1 VARRRILLLSVL
13 IVALAVASPATAA
26 APEGAPVEPPSMGE
40 LRRALES
47 EIEALSAAPPPLADD
62 GLSARF
68 GVRMARADW
77 VIGSARVGAAE
88 WVAWSLPGLRLEV
101 GDLIAGG
108 PDLLRERAE
117 HEGPLAR
124 WDMERTAR
132 EWKGLEALLERL
144 RGIAAVWAPERVCPV
159 GEETWFV
166 NDWHDPR
173 PGRRVHLGIDLHGE
187 VGTPLL
193 AVEAGTVIQANWHRS
208 GGRQVFITADA
219 TGDLYFYAHLDA
231 WSEWIWTGTRVEAGD
246 VIGTLG
252 RSGNA
257 TTPHLHFGWMPGTYR
272 LAFEALTNPYPL
284 LVEWCG

>member
-1 VARRRILLLSVL
+1 ML

-26 APEGAPVEPPSMGE
+26 ASDEAPVEPRSMGE
-40 LRRALES
+40 LRRVVES
-47 EIEALSAAPPPLADD
+47 EVEALSTEPPPLADD
-62 GLSARF
+62 GLVARF
-68 GVRMARADW
+68 GARMARADW
-77 VIGSARVGAAE
+77 VSGSARVGAAE
-88 WVAWSLPGLRLEV
+88 RVAWSFPGLRLEV

-124 WDMERTAR
+124 WDMERAAR
-132 EWKGLEALLERL
+132 EWDGLEALRERL
-144 RGIAAVWAPERVCPV
+144 RDIAAEWAPARVCPI
-159 GEETWFV
+159 GGDTRFV
-166 NDWHDPR
+166 NDWNDPR
-173 PGRRVHLGIDLHGE
+173 PGTRVHLGIDLHGE
-187 VGTPLL
+187 VGTPLV

-208 GGRQVFITADA
+208 GGRQVFITADT
-219 TGDLYFYAHLDA
+219 TGDVYFYAHLDA

-257 TTPHLHFGWMPGTYR
+257 STPHLHFGWMPGAYR
-272 LAFEALTNPYPL
+272 LDLAALTNPYPL